1 MRAYFYYQRSYLN
14 LIALDCPNF
23 TNSRY
28 SQNLGNP
35 MRQLGAD
42 LNIYICVCGI
52 MPGSGYKIVIRMS
65 GKPCEISVNSGL
77 YNRCG
82 NAGC

>member
-23 TNSRY
+23 TNNRY

-42 LNIYICVCGI
+42 LN
-52 MPGSGYKIVIRMS
+52 MPVWYNARSGV
-65 GKPCEISVNSGL
+65 
-77 YNRCG
+77 
-82 NAGC
+82 